1 MATYTMYAGGR
12 KIAPP
17 DNIKE
22 IYQGEHLIWK
32 RASGL
37 ALRITKV
44 FESALLKDCYFTKIG
59 DIIPGNVIRGQQT
72 TFFDITGKQDTFTIP
87 DFSAVSSGVY
97 IWSDEIAYRDEDNL
111 RLAVAYRLGVVPRPG
126 DWLPMLISPG
136 LTDTEEQWSTR
147 EDTAADAVSI
157 AYYLKNHPTSYGYAA
172 GGGKYPF
179 SRPLGGFQGE
189 SGVTVLS
196 HMTTAGVHTGGSDAL
211 LWVCGDRYLYGEN
224 LAYKDGYIYGRVT
237 ERGADGTIIRTLQE
251 SWPICPIHG
260 NPKLQTGG
268 IGPINRI
275 GELMVY
281 QNYRSKNSYTVDIT
295 NVQTGATR
303 PGIGIPLWTL
313 DYMSNCYLG
322 VSSSDPGQIRF
333 SEGVIVW
340 MSQALTDTDGVSY
353 RAIHSGAPGDHYCS
367 GSAYYVIG
375 KTAANAYALLKIER
389 EA

>member
-44 FESALLKDCYFTKIG
+44 FENALLKDCYFTKNG
-59 DIIPGNVIRGQQT
+59 AIIPDGIARGQQT
-72 TFFDITGKQDTFTIP
+72 TFFDITGQQDAFTIP
-87 DFSAVSSGVY
+87 ADAPVSSGVH
-97 IWSDEIAYRDEDNL
+97 IWSDKIAYRDKDGP
-111 RLAVAYRLGVVPRPG
+111 RGAVVYHSGSFA
-126 DWLPMLISPG
+126 PMSITPALS
-136 LTDTEEQWSTR
+136 DTEEQWSTR

-157 AYYLKNHPTSYGYAA
+157 AYYLKDHPTTYGASA
-172 GGGKYPF
+172 GFNRYPF
-179 SRPLGGFQGE
+179 SHPLGGFQGE
-189 SGVTVLS
+189 SGITTLNYLS
-196 HMTTAGVHTGGSDAL
+196 TYGQDTGGREAL
-211 LWVCGDRYLYGEN
+211 LGVCYQLGSYIYGEN
-224 LAYKDGYIYGRVT
+224 LTYKDGYIYGDIT
-237 ERGADGTIIRTLQE
+237 EQDSTGKTIRTLQE

-268 IGPINRI
+268 IGAINRI

-281 QNYRSKNSYTVDIT
+281 QNYLSKNSYTVDIT

-322 VSSSDPGQIRF
+322 PSSSDPGQVRF
-333 SEGVIVW
+333 SEGAIAW

-353 RAIHSGAPGDHYCS
+353 RAIHNGQPGDHYCS

-375 KTAANAYALLKIER
+375 KATDGTYALLKIER

>member
-44 FESALLKDCYFTKIG
+44 FENALLKDCYFTKNG
-59 DIIPGNVIRGQQT
+59 AIIPDGVTRGQQA
-72 TFFDITGKQDTFTIP
+72 TFFHLAGNQDVLTIP
-87 DFSAVSSGVY
+87 ADAPVSSGVH
-97 IWSDEIAYRDEDNL
+97 IWSNEIAYRDKDDP
-111 RLAVAYRLGVVPRPG
+111 RGAIVYRSGEFQSMRITPPL
-126 DWLPMLISPG
+126 S
-136 LTDTEEQWSTR
+136 DTEEQWSTR

>member
-44 FESALLKDCYFTKIG
+44 FESALLKDCYFTKNG
-59 DIIPGNVIRGQQT
+59 YLIPDGIARGQQA
-72 TFFDITGKQDTFTIP
+72 TFFGIAGNQDVFTIP
-87 DFSAVSSGVY
+87 ADAPVSSGVH
-97 IWSDEIAYRDEDNL
+97 IWSDEIAYRDKDDPL
-111 RLAVAYRLGVVPRPG
+111 GAVVYRIGG
-126 DWLPMLISPG
+126 FQPMRITPPLS
-136 LTDTEEQWSTR
+136 DTEEQWSTR

-157 AYYLKNHPTSYGYAA
+157 AYYLKNNPTSYGISA
-172 GGGKYPF
+172 GGGKYPL
-179 SRPLGGFQGE
+179 SRQLGGFQGT
-189 SGVTVLS
+189 SGITELAY
-196 HMTTAGVHTGGSDAL
+196 MTTAGMHTGGSDAL
-211 LWVCGDRYLYGEN
+211 IWVCGDHYLHGDS
-224 LAYKDGYIYGRVT
+224 LTYKDGYIYGRIT
-237 ERGADGTIIRTLQE
+237 ERGADGATIRTLQE

-260 NPKLQTGG
+260 NPKLQIGG

-275 GELMVY
+275 GDLMVY
-281 QNYRSKNSYTVDIT
+281 QNYRAKNSYTVDIT

-303 PGIGIPLWTL
+303 PGIGILPWTL

-322 VSSSDPGQIRF
+322 ASSSDPGQVKF
-333 SEGVIVW
+333 SEGAIVW

-375 KTAANAYALLKIER
+375 KATDGTYALLKIER

>member
-44 FESALLKDCYFTKIG
+44 FESALLKDCYFTKNG
-59 DIIPGNVIRGQQT
+59 AIIPGGAVRGQQT
-72 TFFDITGKQDTFTIP
+72 TFFDIAGNQDEFTIP
-87 DFSAVSSGVY
+87 AGSAVSSGVH
-97 IWSDEIAYRDEDNL
+97 IWSDEIAYCDAYDPRS
-111 RLAVAYRLGVVPRPG
+111 AVVYRSGSFVPMSITPE
-126 DWLPMLISPG
+126 LS
-136 LTDTEEQWSTR
+136 DTEEQWSTR

-157 AYYLKNHPTSYGYAA
+157 AYYLKSYPTSYGYAA
-172 GGGKYPF
+172 GGRKYPF
-179 SRPLGGFQGE
+179 SHPLGGFQGE

-196 HMTTAGVHTGGSDAL
+196 HMTTAGMHTGGSDAL
-211 LWVCGDRYLYGEN
+211 LWVCGDRYLYGDN
-224 LAYKDGYIYGRVT
+224 LTYKDGYIYGRIT
-237 ERGADGTIIRTLQE
+237 EHSADGTTIRTLQA

-275 GELMVY
+275 GDLMVY

-295 NVQTGATR
+295 NLTTGATR
-303 PGIGIPLWTL
+303 PGIGIPLWAL

-322 VSSSDPGQIRF
+322 PSSSDPGQIRF

-353 RAIHSGAPGDHYCS
+353 RAIHNGGPGDHYCS

-375 KTAANAYALLKIER
+375 KATDGTYALLKIER

>member
-44 FESALLKDCYFTKIG
+44 FESALLKDCYFTKSG
-59 DIIPGNVIRGQQT
+59 YLIPDGIARGQQAA
-72 TFFDITGKQDTFTIP
+72 FFDIAGNQDVFTIP
-87 DFSAVSSGVY
+87 ADAPVTSGVH
-97 IWSDEIAYRDEDNL
+97 IWSDEIAYCDKDDPRS
-111 RLAVAYRLGVVPRPG
+111 AVIYRSGSFA
-126 DWLPMLISPG
+126 PMRITPALS
-136 LTDTEEQWSTR
+136 DTEEQWSTR

-157 AYYLKNHPTSYGYAA
+157 AYYLKSHPTSYGFSA
-172 GGGKYPF
+172 GGRKYPF
-179 SRPLGGFQGE
+179 NRPLGGFQGE

-196 HMTTAGVHTGGSDAL
+196 HMTTAGMHTGGSDAL

-224 LAYKDGYIYGRVT
+224 LSYKDGYIYGRIT
-237 ERGADGTIIRTLQE
+237 ERSAAGTTIRTLQE

-260 NPKLQTGG
+260 NPALQTGG
-268 IGPINRI
+268 IGAINRI
-275 GELMVY
+275 GELMAY

-322 VSSSDPGQIRF
+322 PSSSDPGQVKF
-333 SEGVIVW
+333 SESAVVW
-340 MSQALTDTDGVSY
+340 MSQALTDTDGASY
-353 RAIHSGAPGDHYCS
+353 RAIHNGAPGDHYCS

-375 KTAANAYALLKIER
+375 KTTSDTYALLKIER